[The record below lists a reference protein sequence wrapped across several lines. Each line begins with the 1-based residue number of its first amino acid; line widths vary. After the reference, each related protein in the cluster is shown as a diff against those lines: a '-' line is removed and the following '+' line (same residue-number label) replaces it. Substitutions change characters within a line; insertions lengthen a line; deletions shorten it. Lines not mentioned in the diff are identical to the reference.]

1 MKTIFIFLLLCLCG
15 IGVQATRPDKSDKIA
30 PRWKNGAFP
39 KNHDNSYYFKVAHGE
54 GRTLSDACESAVLT
68 LVGDL
73 ASMHGV
79 SVKGTAIEK
88 IKAESRDHVYTEN
101 IEHST
106 SYTRHILHKSITI
119 LIAQFIQ
126 IIDVVFVRHKATSS
140 VCLFLKQKHTGYTQF
155 GKLNHQIV
163 QRLVILTIQTFFR
176 ITFHDILGLLFM
188 FTEQR

>member
-88 IKAESRDHVYTEN
+88 IKAESGIMFIRK
-101 IEHST
+101 IS
-106 SYTRHILHKSITI
+106 SITI
-119 LIAQFIQ
+119 RITLIL
-126 IIDVVFVRHKATSS
+126 II
-140 VCLFLKQKHTGYTQF
+140 LKQPLRRLIFIGKKTKVAYTIAGYCLKWPIMRIRYVF
-155 GKLNHQIV
+155 KKSLS
-163 QRLVILTIQTFFR
+163 QRSMGFVGWCIL
-176 ITFHDILGLLFM
+176 
-188 FTEQR
+188 

>member
-101 IEHST
+101 IEHN
-106 SYTRHILHKSITI
+106 YTYNLDFDNFKTAFTQIDIYWEKDKSGIYNCWVLFEVADNADKVRFHKEVWDSWAGVFFNSRCGT
-119 LIAQFIQ
+119 
-126 IIDVVFVRHKATSS
+126 VV
-140 VCLFLKQKHTGYTQF
+140 
-155 GKLNHQIV
+155 
-163 QRLVILTIQTFFR
+163 
-176 ITFHDILGLLFM
+176 
-188 FTEQR
+188 

>member
-101 IEHST
+101 IEHN
-106 SYTRHILHKSITI
+106 YTYNLDFDNFKT
-119 LIAQFIQ
+119 AFTQ
-126 IIDVVFVRHKATSS
+126 I
-140 VCLFLKQKHTGYTQF
+140 
-155 GKLNHQIV
+155 
-163 QRLVILTIQTFFR
+163 
-176 ITFHDILGLLFM
+176 DIYW
-188 FTEQR
+188 E